1 MNLIQKNDI
10 VFRIL
15 SDSLY
20 CEIDGVTYVV
30 NSPNVKL
37 LYRANELEKKILH
50 REKFNTEWL
59 TKEEIEVILVRQEI
73 IKPDIEKILKDL
85 HTQQDDIKLAM
96 YKAFLQPENLAQLR
110 KRLEMLK
117 KLINETYYKKHSMDY
132 LTKEGFAATCRA
144 QFLLMH
150 TVRNESGEPLWTNDE
165 DVNYPLLDSIMAM
178 CNERTLTNEQFRE
191 IARTEPWRSYWSA
204 DKTNVIGG
212 PTMSWTEDQRTL
224 VSYSKMYDSIYENPD
239 SPSEDIIN
247 DDDVLDG
254 WIVNRKREAEKEK
267 KKEQLESLLD
277 NKLKDADNIFM
288 IAKDQKAAQE
298 IFDLNTPEMRRI
310 KAQRDKAIQE
320 HGILKESELPDVQ
333 LERLV
338 QVNR

>member
-15 SDSLY
+15 SDSLH
-20 CEIDGVTYVV
+20 CEIGGVTYVIS
-30 NSPNVKL
+30 SPNVQL
-37 LYRANELEKKILH
+37 LYRANELEKKIFH
-50 REKFNTEWL
+50 KEKYNTEWL
-59 TKEEIEVILVRQEI
+59 SKEEAAHLLVKQEI
-73 IKPDIEKILKDL
+73 IRPDIDTVIKDL
-85 HTQQDDIKLAM
+85 NTQQDDIKYGM

-110 KRLEMLK
+110 RRLEMLK
-117 KLINETYYKKHSMDY
+117 KLINETYYKKHSLDY

-144 QFLLMH
+144 QFLLMN
-150 TVRNESGEPLWTNDE
+150 TVRNEAGELLWENDE
-165 DVNYPLLDSIMAM
+165 SVNYPLLDSIMAI

-191 IARTEPWRSYWSA
+191 IARTEPWRSYWAA

-254 WIVNRKREAEKEK
+254 WIVNRRREAEKAK

-277 NKLKDADNIFM
+277 DKLKDADNIFM
-288 IAKDQKAAQE
+288 VAKDQKAAQD
-298 IFDLNTPEMRRI
+298 IFDLNSPEMRRI